1 MQALTFDPGAAE
13 EWLRS
18 PSSDDPDLTNAERVG
33 IDESTYGPR
42 YEGFLRGLDDVLWGE
57 PPPGVTLRADL
68 GQIGFWLIPDGEVI
82 DQGAL
87 ITVDLTNGIRLATL
101 HQEIRDFAPSDA
113 RGIPALL
120 CAIGHVAAEVC
131 RVVETYEAANPHH
144 RATAASRPP
153 LAGGTAGE

>member
-1 MQALTFDPGAAE
+1 MQAVTFDPGAAE

-18 PSSDDPDLTNAERVG
+18 PSSDYPDLTNAERVG
-33 IDESTYGPR
+33 IDETAYGPR
-42 YEGFLRGLDDVLWGE
+42 FEGFLRGLDDVLWGE
-57 PPPGVTLRADL
+57 PLPGLRLRDDL
-68 GQIGFWLIPDGEVI
+68 GQIGLWLIPDGEVL

-87 ITVDLTNGIRLATL
+87 ITVDLTNGIRLATV
-101 HQEIRDFAPSDA
+101 HQEVGDFAPSDA

-144 RATAASRPP
+144 RAAATSLPP
-153 LAGGTAGE
+153 LGGGTAGE